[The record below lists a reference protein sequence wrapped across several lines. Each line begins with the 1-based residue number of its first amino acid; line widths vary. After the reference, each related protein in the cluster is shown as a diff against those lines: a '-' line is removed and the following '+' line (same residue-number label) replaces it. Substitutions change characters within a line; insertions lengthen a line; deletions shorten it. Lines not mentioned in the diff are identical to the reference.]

1 VIRRLFATLV
11 VCGVCMRGVASADIA
26 AGLATSDAD
35 LTDRVVRQL
44 AESDR
49 DIARRVHVSTQ
60 NGVVKLEATGLTGAQ
75 AIKILVDVHA
85 VPGVTKLENRLH
97 IGM

>member
-11 VCGVCMRGVASADIA
+11 VCGLCVPGVASAQSA
-26 AGLATSDAD
+26 AGSPTSDTD

-44 AESDR
+44 SESDR
-49 DIARRVHVSTQ
+49 DIVRRVHVSTQ
-60 NGVVKLEATGLTGAQ
+60 NGVVRLEATGLTSAQ
-75 AIKILVDVHA
+75 VIKVLVDVHA